1 MRDLRLE
8 LIAFAGD
15 LTPGQRAHLDLT
27 VDAGYG
33 VADIRGDVVYFV
45 NVNDPADRKW
55 ATYTSHGH
63 VYAGRS

>member
-1 MRDLRLE
+1 MGDLRQE
-8 LIAFAGD
+8 LIDFAAT
-15 LTPGQRAHLDLT
+15 LLPGQLAHLDRT
-27 VDAGYG
+27 IDAGYG
-33 VADIRGDVVYFV
+33 VADIRHDTVHFV